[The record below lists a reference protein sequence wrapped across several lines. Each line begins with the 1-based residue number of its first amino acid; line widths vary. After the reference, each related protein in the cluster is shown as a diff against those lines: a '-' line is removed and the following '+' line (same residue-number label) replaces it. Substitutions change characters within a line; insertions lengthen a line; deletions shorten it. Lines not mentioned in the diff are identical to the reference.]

1 MNLRPPGLKKR
12 FNFFALGKTGL
23 TLIVFLLIDIYWI
36 FTTRDYVEA
45 SKLEP
50 YTHHI
55 MASMARAQSQLTAA
69 RNHYFEFYLS
79 KDSLARDSAAE
90 HIANF
95 ERLLNNV
102 RRMASDSEQIR
113 RLQNITVLLNDSLK
127 KASLPDGYQPDQ
139 LNGNQLHIVI
149 PELRYLKMLDDS
161 IVAFHSRE
169 KEILQSRLEI
179 FTRTFHRAM
188 AVSILVLLTNL
199 FLIFFFAWQVR
210 RKILERQ
217 NANEELARRQES
229 YKTILGNIPLSV
241 ALSNIHTGEIIYI
254 NQTFQQHFEVTANDE
269 AEEVF
274 QKLRIGFTTPKRAKE
289 KTKSAEYCWKMA
301 NGEHHIYLYE
311 ANVVQIHDE
320 ELILHALLDITARK
334 NYEKELKK
342 SQHKL
347 QETLDAKD
355 RFFSILSHDI
365 RSPLSTVI
373 GFSDLLVEETDH
385 PYAKTICETSENL
398 LTLLN
403 NVLQWSRAQSGTMR
417 FQPAMVNLHQIVEQV
432 YSIHRSTAGEN
443 GIRLSNEV
451 TPDEEWT
458 ADPYMLETILRN
470 LVSNSL
476 KFTSNGDSIT
486 VSARKK
492 QNNLLIEVIDTGS
505 GIAPEKL
512 PTLFSLRK
520 YNGTPQKSGNNSGL
534 GLLLCKEL
542 VKRHQGTISAESIP
556 GKVTIFKIR
565 LPEISK
571 ISPAIH

>member
-95 ERLLNNV
+95 EQLLNSV
-102 RRMASDSEQIR
+102 RRMAKDSEQIR

-169 KEILQSRLEI
+169 KEILQGRLEI

-217 NANEELARRQES
+217 NANEELARRKES
-229 YKTILGNIPLSV
+229 YKVILENIPSAV
-241 ALSNIHTGEIIYI
+241 ALAVPHTGEITYV
-254 NQTFQQHFEVTANDE
+254 NQTFRRQFGILLPNE
-269 AEEVF
+269 ARSILE
-274 QKLRIGFTTPKRAKE
+274 KLRINSSAPTNGDYEEKATEHCYEIENEKRYCFLYKGIPINILGE
-289 KTKSAEYCWKMA
+289 K
-301 NGEHHIYLYE
+301 
-311 ANVVQIHDE
+311 
-320 ELILHALLDITARK
+320 LILHTLLDITPRK
-334 NYEKELKK
+334 LYEKELKK
-342 SQHKL
+342 SREKL
-347 QETLDAKD
+347 QDTLAAKD
-355 RFFSILSHDI
+355 RFISILSHDI
-365 RSPLSTVI
+365 RSPLSSVI
-373 GFSDLLVEETDH
+373 GFADLLVEETDH
-385 PYAKTICETSENL
+385 PYAKTIYETAQNL
-398 LTLLN
+398 ISLLN
-403 NVLQWSRAQSGTMR
+403 NVLQWSKVESGTMP
-417 FQPAMVNLHQIVEQV
+417 FHPEEVEVHPMVEKV
-432 YSIHRSTAGEN
+432 YSVYQSVASEK
-443 GIRLSNEV
+443 GILLSNQVEDDV
-451 TPDEEWT
+451 KWT
-458 ADPYMLETILRN
+458 ADPYMLETVIRN
-470 LVSNSL
+470 LVSNAM
-476 KFTSNGDSIT
+476 KFTSKDDSIT
-486 VSARKK
+486 ISARKNYGFLEIHVK
-492 QNNLLIEVIDTGS
+492 DTGA
-505 GIAPEKL
+505 GIPPERL
-512 PTLFSLRK
+512 STLFSL
-520 YNGTPQKSGNNSGL
+520 PQNNENSRHKGNKGL

-542 VKRHQGTISAESIP
+542 VKRHGGTISVESNLKK
-556 GKVTIFKIR
+556 GTIFKVS

-571 ISPAIH
+571 ISPAAY